1 MGTNFFL
8 ALFPGGGTA
17 QVHMNIQTCRVDVLG
32 FGGLGIGIS
41 ARDVKRRSIPLARER
56 SGGTILA
63 PIEQGGV
70 VEWLM
75 APVLKTGRAQ
85 ALVGSN
91 PTPSAMLEVFANL
104 PKLLH
109 VRR

>member
-1 MGTNFFL
+1 
-8 ALFPGGGTA
+8 
-17 QVHMNIQTCRVDVLG
+17 MNISACRGNV
-32 FGGLGIGIS
+32 FGIWSLGIGIS
-41 ARDVKRRSIPLARER
+41 ARDEKPRSIPLARGR

-75 APVLKTGRAQ
+75 APVLKTGRAK

-91 PTPSAMLEVFANL
+91 PTPTAINFRNIDFQS
-104 PKLLH
+104 
-109 VRR
+109 VRPADLKPAD